1 MNIFQKI
8 FKLQQEIAMNK
19 DKSAKNYIYR
29 SLDDMLLYLK
39 PHFSELKLI
48 GIFSDGTIEGNVKRI
63 CFTLYNC
70 ENPEELFTL
79 SDSCLVDPNSKVMSA
94 AQSSNATDT
103 FLQKRIIEHLLL
115 LTTEPDP
122 DGIPM
127 PEPEPEKSSPIEKIL
142 ENASKAKMGKIQE
155 MLQNSTK
162 FGDFKGYTQVNLVS
176 EKVKAN
182 LLKIVSDEQIKRLMT
197 IAGNKSLTDEQI
209 KTLIS
214 KVWGKLSKKDL
225 NNLEYN
231 ILCGYMEA
239 KEDSKKK

>member
-39 PHFSELKLI
+39 PHFNELKLI

-63 CFTLYNC
+63 CFTLYNID
-70 ENPEELFTL
+70 NPEELFTL
-79 SDSCLVDPNSKVMSA
+79 SDSCLVDPNSKVMSS

-103 FLQKRIIEHLLL
+103 FLQKRILEHLLL

-127 PEPEPEKSSPIEKIL
+127 LEPEPEKPSPIEMII
-142 ENASKAKMGKIQE
+142 ENADKAKMGKKE
-155 MLQNSTK
+155 DLLRSNTK
-162 FGDFKGYTQVNLVS
+162 FGDFKGYTQVNLIS

-182 LLKIVSDEQIKRLMT
+182 LLKIVSDDQIKRLMT
-197 IAGNKSLTDEQI
+197 IAGKKEVTDDQI
-209 KTLIS
+209 KKLIT

-231 ILCGYMEA
+231 ILVGYVES